1 MLPRMRELSW
11 GGRGFQLV
19 KPTCWSWYPGLISLS
34 QRGAK
39 TTCDGSH
46 WGDSR
51 SVRLTRR
58 TRALI
63 HRPRGIWAQA
73 GAWSAGRDSP
83 RSSPSTKQSLPSQHK
98 KNPRPHSAWV

>member
-11 GGRGFQLV
+11 ETVVQLV
-19 KPTCWSWYPGLISLS
+19 KPTCWSWYPGLIV
-34 QRGAK
+34 QANVEQTK

-58 TRALI
+58 DPG
-63 HRPRGIWAQA
+63 H
-73 GAWSAGRDSP
+73 
-83 RSSPSTKQSLPSQHK
+83 
-98 KNPRPHSAWV
+98 